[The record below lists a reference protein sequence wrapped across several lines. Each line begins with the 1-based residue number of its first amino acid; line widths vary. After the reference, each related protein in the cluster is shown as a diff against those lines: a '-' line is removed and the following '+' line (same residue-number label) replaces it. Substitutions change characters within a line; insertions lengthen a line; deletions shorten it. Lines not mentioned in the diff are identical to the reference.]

1 MDTWG
6 GSPFNAANR
15 VIGDNTNM
23 DIVTGV
29 NVPML
34 VETFMARDDN
44 PSLQELVSIALET
57 GRAGVRALKYEE
69 NRLKL
74 PHFHSLSLNNLKSQ
88 SNNKKAISL

>member
-1 MDTWG
+1 MKSCFSGYLG
-6 GSPFNAANR
+6 GAVRLVNR

-44 PSLQELVSIALET
+44 PQH
-57 GRAGVRALKYEE
+57 K
-69 NRLKL
+69 N
-74 PHFHSLSLNNLKSQ
+74 
-88 SNNKKAISL
+88 